1 MNIPEYIASGILESY
16 VLGAVSDQERQ
27 EVNCLSAVYPEV
39 RQELD
44 QLTLAFEEYALT
56 NSVEPPAEL
65 KNSIMAQ
72 LDFAAPTSTP
82 APSTTPEAIVRP
94 MPINRD
100 ESVSNAEPE
109 QTYTYKFTWMVAA
122 SLGLLVLAFSFYLFS
137 RLNTA
142 QQNLSAL
149 RSTNETLQ
157 TDLRQLRIRQEH
169 DNDLVALLS
178 QPGTQ
183 LIKLTGND
191 KAPTGAMNV
200 IWNAKSQ
207 QVAVDVASLPS
218 LPSDQQYQLWSLVDG
233 KPIDAGVFDAGKAVG
248 SVQRLNRTI
257 GRADAFAVTI
267 EKRGGS
273 PTPNLSNLVA
283 IKQLKV

>member
-1 MNIPEYIASGILESY
+1 MNVPEYIASGILESY

-39 RQELD
+39 RTELN
-44 QLTLAFEEYALT
+44 QLTAALEEYVLM

-65 KNSIMAQ
+65 KKSIMAQ
-72 LDFAAPTSTP
+72 LDFSRP
-82 APSTTPEAIVRP
+82 ASEAIVRP
-94 MPINRD
+94 MPVFRD
-100 ESVSNAEPE
+100 ESAQPDEPGP
-109 QTYTYKFTWMVAA
+109 TYTYKFSWMVAA
-122 SLGLLVLAFSFYLFS
+122 SLGLLVLGFSLYLFS

-142 QQNLSAL
+142 QQNLTAL

-157 TDLRQLRIRQEH
+157 TDMRQLRIRQQH

-183 LIKLTGND
+183 IIRLTGND
-191 KAPTGAMNV
+191 KAPAGALAV
-200 IWNAKSQ
+200 YWNAGSR
-207 QVAVDVASLPS
+207 QVAIDVASLPS
-218 LPSDQQYQLWSLVDG
+218 LPTDQQYQLWSLVDG
-233 KPIDAGVFDAGKAVG
+233 KPIDAGVFDAGKAIG
-248 SVQRLNRTI
+248 TVQRLNRTI

-273 PTPNLSNLVA
+273 PTPNLGNLIA
-283 IKQLKV
+283 MKALKA